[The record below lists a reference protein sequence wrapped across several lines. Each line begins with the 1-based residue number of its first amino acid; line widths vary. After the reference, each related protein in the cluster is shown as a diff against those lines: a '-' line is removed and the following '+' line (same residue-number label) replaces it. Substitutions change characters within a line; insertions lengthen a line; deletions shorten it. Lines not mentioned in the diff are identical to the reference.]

1 MSDDLRKKFKE
12 IIEHPQFTGTLG
24 ASSTEPIQSSVLQ
37 PSVHSMQQ
45 MQQNPPEK
53 KKNFPWLWIMMAI
66 LVGVLIC
73 FVMNQN
79 NAQVINTQ
87 DLENSIDE
95 LLDEEDDDD
104 SRFEEINVK
113 TDTAN
118 PSIDD
123 PLFQPL
129 PSK

>member
-12 IIEHPQFTGTLG
+12 IIEHPDFTSNLD
-24 ASSTEPIQSSVLQ
+24 ASSAENMQSSVLQ
-37 PSVHSMQQ
+37 PSV
-45 MQQNPPEK
+45 QNPPEK
-53 KKNFPWLWIMMAI
+53 KKNFPWIWIMMAI

-79 NAQVINTQ
+79 TAQVINTQ
-87 DLENSIDE
+87 DLESSIDE
-95 LLDEEDDDD
+95 LLDEEDDDN
-104 SRFEEINVK
+104 RFEEINVK

-118 PSIDD
+118 PSVDD

-129 PSK
+129 SSK